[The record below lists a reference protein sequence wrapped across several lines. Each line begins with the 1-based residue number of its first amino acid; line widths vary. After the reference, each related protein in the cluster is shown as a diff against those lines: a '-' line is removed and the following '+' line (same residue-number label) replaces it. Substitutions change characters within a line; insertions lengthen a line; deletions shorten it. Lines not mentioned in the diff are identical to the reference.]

1 MAHETHFPASA
12 PPWQAPAGMRLS
24 LGEAANT
31 LENLL
36 RFTVGS
42 PDSIG
47 ARICNDT
54 RILEQGDV
62 FVALTGNRNGHDFIQ
77 QAYERGASYV
87 IAHEWP
93 IEIPDGRG
101 AIIVKDT
108 DAALVQL
115 AMAQREKYHSLVIGV
130 GGGVGKTTTKE
141 TIAAVLQNRYG
152 AETVLKTPANW
163 NDQRGVA
170 LTLLGLR
177 PYHKRVVLEMGMDRP
192 GEVTQLAQLAR
203 QRWGIVTSVSA
214 THLEYF
220 PSMDELVATE
230 RGMIETLPADGV
242 AFINGDDPL
251 TRGMLPYAPCHV
263 ALFGLQDDAEAR
275 AVDIAGN
282 GLDGL
287 TFTAIFQNQRQQV
300 KTKLVGKHL
309 ITTALAALSVCV
321 YDGMTLREAA
331 DLLAETEV
339 PQRIRFLP
347 GAHASQII
355 DDTYNASPESMRA
368 ALNLL
373 AEWPLSAGGR
383 RLALLGDMREL
394 GPRSAAEH
402 VQIGK
407 LAAQVCSAL
416 WLTGNEREYL
426 AEGARSVAGCAVY
439 TEENPQNAAE
449 ALREALR
456 KGDAVLV
463 KASHAVGLDRVI
475 AALLID
481 EQ

>member
-1 MAHETHFPASA
+1 MANETHFPASA
-12 PPWQAPAGMRLS
+12 PPWQAPAGMQLS
-24 LGEAANT
+24 LGEAAVT

-42 PDSIG
+42 PESIG
-47 ARICNDT
+47 ERICNDT
-54 RILEQGDV
+54 RILEQGDI

-77 QAYERGASYV
+77 QSYERGASYV

-93 IEIPDGRG
+93 IEVPDGRG

-115 AMAQREKYHSLVIGV
+115 AMAQREKSYSLVIGV

-141 TIAAVLQNRYG
+141 TIAAALQHRYG

-192 GEVTQLAQLAR
+192 GEVTQLAHLAR

-220 PSMDELVATE
+220 PSMDELIATE
-230 RGMIETLPADGV
+230 RGMIETLPSDGV
-242 AFINGDDPL
+242 AFINSDDPL
-251 TRGMLPYAPCHV
+251 TRGMLPYAPCHT
-263 ALFGLQDDAEAR
+263 ALFGSHEDAEVR
-275 AVDIAGN
+275 AVDITGN
-282 GLDGL
+282 GLNGL
-287 TFTAIFQNQRQQV
+287 AFTAIYQNQRQQV
-300 KTKLVGKHL
+300 KTKLIGKHL
-309 ITTALAALSVCV
+309 VTTALAALSVCI

-331 DLLAETEV
+331 ELLAETEV
-339 PQRIRFLP
+339 PQRIRLRQ
-347 GAHASQII
+347 GVNASQII

-368 ALNLL
+368 ALKLL
-373 AEWPLSAGGR
+373 EEWPLPEGGR

-394 GPRSAAEH
+394 GPRSAEEH
-402 VQIGK
+402 VQLGK
-407 LAAQVCSAL
+407 IAAQVCGKL
-416 WLTGNEREYL
+416 WLTGNERDNF
-426 AEGARSVAGCAVY
+426 AEGARSILGCEVY

-449 ALREALR
+449 ALRDALR
-456 KGDAVLV
+456 PGDVVLV
-463 KASHAVGLDRVI
+463 KASHAVGLDVVI
-475 AALLID
+475 ATLLAD
-481 EQ
+481 